1 MSVDG
6 RKEFVRQFG
15 RIESNTGNT
24 AFQAVSKG
32 IRLVQANAKY
42 LCPVGDGELRDSIY
56 ATVETDSNMVR
67 GSCYTNKKHGPYVE
81 LGTGPKGQADHDGIS
96 PAVNPVYTQSP
107 WWIHE
112 SQIDKATV
120 EKYHM
125 FSIETKDGIFYKSSG
140 QAAQPFMYPALKNN
154 EDEIIKEIETE
165 WGKSLKGV

>member
-6 RKEFVRQFG
+6 RKELVRQFG
-15 RIESNTGNT
+15 RIESNTDNT

-32 IRLVQANAKY
+32 IRFVQANAKH

-56 ATVETDSNMVR
+56 ATVEADPNMVR
-67 GSCYTNKKHGPYVE
+67 GSCYTNKRHGPYVE

-96 PAVNPVYTQSP
+96 PAANPVYTQSP

-112 SQIDKATV
+112 SQIDKATA
-120 EKYHM
+120 EKYRM
-125 FSIETKDGIFYKSSG
+125 FSIETKDGIFYRSSG
-140 QAAQPFMYPALKNN
+140 QAAQPFMYPALKGN
-154 EDEIIKEIETE
+154 EDEVIKMIGTE